1 MKLNALIVRIYT
13 HSVGLVK
20 SFHCNRVVYR
30 HEFTYACKLYF
41 LLSLKFPVST
51 NLFIFYELDL
61 VEGSCHKQK

>member
-41 LLSLKFPVST
+41 LLSL
-51 NLFIFYELDL
+51 
-61 VEGSCHKQK
+61 